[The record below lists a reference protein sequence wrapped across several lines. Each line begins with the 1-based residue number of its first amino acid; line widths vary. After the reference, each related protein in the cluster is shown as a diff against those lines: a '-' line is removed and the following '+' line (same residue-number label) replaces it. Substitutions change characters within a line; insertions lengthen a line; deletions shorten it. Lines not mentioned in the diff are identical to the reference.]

1 MSIRFL
7 RSSSLSCGVSGRGG
21 VLGIELISDTIGE
34 LNTIFVA
41 ISDEIVL
48 TQAYWTVDCGRL
60 LLSCCRSRASGR
72 FSCLLVH
79 VTSCLLVGM
88 QGIQASY
95 DEYTALVKNRNW
107 CMVGEA
113 VKTDVVKGVM

>member
-1 MSIRFL
+1 M
-7 RSSSLSCGVSGRGG
+7 
-21 VLGIELISDTIGE
+21 LGIELISDTIGE

-41 ISDEIVL
+41 ISDDNLTPLYVL